1 MPIVLRKPEQLKPL
15 AKIIE
20 SPSFGSATLFA
31 RRPTVREVLEAGVT
45 DSHSDRLHT
54 SLKVFTGWD
63 GVLDENGQP
72 IPFTEAAFVRVCEQY
87 PAFLWAAV
95 DFARDVFAG
104 QGDDSKN
111 LNAPPTFGSAAAPE
125 IIPSSTA
132 GVG

>member
-1 MPIVLRKPEQLKPL
+1 MPIVLRKPEQLKPM
-15 AKIIE
+15 AKTIE

-45 DSHSDRLHT
+45 ESHSDRLHV

-63 GVLDENGQP
+63 GVLDEAGQP
-72 IPFTEAAFVRVCEQY
+72 IPFSEAAFVRVCEQY

-104 QGDDSKN
+104 QGDDPKN
-111 LNAPPTFGSAAAPE
+111 SDAPPPSGSAAAPE
-125 IIPSSTA
+125 TNQPSIA
-132 GVG
+132 GSG